1 MPEPAPIVRQL
12 EPMTAAQRAAVARAL
27 AAIKA
32 GNPADGPLVKD
43 NTTGFYLPANLL
55 PAREGS
61 Q

>member
-1 MPEPAPIVRQL
+1 
-12 EPMTAAQRAAVARAL
+12 MTAAQRAAVARAL